1 MKGERGDKGDG
12 EVDGEREREE
22 RKVKRN
28 RESSKGER
36 DVDGERGRGV
46 VEGGERVLELQ
57 TGRYTIVPA

>member
-1 MKGERGDKGDG
+1 M
-12 EVDGEREREE
+12 EREE
-22 RKVKRN
+22 RKLKRN

-46 VEGGERVLELQ
+46 GEGGERVLELQ